1 MDCNKEEH
9 RMAELINLRTT
20 GNPRAG
26 RCFVVAPANN
36 GQREIESVHYDR
48 KNDPIS
54 GTLHALDRRL
64 EAIRKEQLAKNR
76 SSLRQLDSQ
85 QLQAV
90 EWVTTNITRKIF
102 REVADELEHSASEGN
117 GKRLSETVWLMLG
130 LA

>member
-1 MDCNKEEH
+1 MDCKEER

-20 GNPRAG
+20 GNPKMGQCLVA
-26 RCFVVAPANN
+26 APANN
-36 GQREIESVHYDR
+36 GQRKIESVLNNR

-54 GTLHALDRRL
+54 GTLDALDRRL
-64 EAIRKEQLAKNR
+64 ETIRKEQLAKNR
-76 SSLRQLDSQ
+76 ASLRQLDSE
-85 QLQAV
+85 QLQTL

-117 GKRLSETVWLMLG
+117 GKRLSETVCLMLG

>member
-1 MDCNKEEH
+1 MDCQEEH
-9 RMAELINLRTT
+9 RIAELINLTTT

-26 RCFVVAPANN
+26 GYAVVPANN
-36 GQREIESVHYDR
+36 GHRKIEPFDDDP
-48 KNDPIS
+48 KDDPIS
-54 GTLHALDRRL
+54 GTLVALDRRL
-64 EAIRKEQLAKNR
+64 EAIRKEQLAKSR

-90 EWVTTNITRKIF
+90 ECVTANITRKIF

-117 GKRLSETVWLMLG
+117 SKRLSETVSLMLG

>member
-1 MDCNKEEH
+1 
-9 RMAELINLRTT
+9 MAELINLRTT

-26 RCFVVAPANN
+26 RCIVVAPANN
-36 GQREIESVHYDR
+36 GQREIESIHYDR

-54 GTLHALDRRL
+54 GTLRALDRRL

-76 SSLRQLDSQ
+76 SSLRQLDPQ

-102 REVADELEHSASEGN
+102 REVADELEHSASEDN

>member
-1 MDCNKEEH
+1 MDCKQEH
-9 RMAELINLRTT
+9 RVAEFLNPGVP
-20 GNPRAG
+20 GNPKAG
-26 RCFVVAPANN
+26 RCFVVAPANK
-36 GQREIESVHYDR
+36 GQREIESFHYDR
-48 KNDPIS
+48 ENDPIT
-54 GTLHALDRRL
+54 GTLLALDRRL

-76 SSLRQLDSQ
+76 SNLRQLDSQ

-90 EWVTTNITRKIF
+90 EWVTANITQKIF